1 MQNGRVRCKGNYG
14 IFLLRGD
21 VDMKRE
27 DVRATLYKALADAKK
42 DVKKPKCGELIDYVL
57 DNTHLTYKY
66 VLVNALA
73 AKATDP
79 SINALCL
86 QKKSKLPGSYDART
100 ICHKVLVQ
108 FEMTEL
114 GKALGGS
121 NEPFL
126 NKPARFTELSKTNA
140 VRRGND
146 QSILNALCDE
156 LPKITTAN
164 EAYAG
169 LVYAMKKLL
178 IIKEER
184 AKITAFD
191 YSSLNGDAAKLA
203 IFIDRILNENF
214 EGEALTL
221 SIAGLYELYM
231 DSVADD
237 YLVEVHPVNQSG
249 ASSKEVSDLDIYK
262 DEELFIANELKD
274 KPFTEQ
280 DIRHAADKVIAAGKR
295 HMHFIIGRHGGCN
308 SNEIRQCVSEYLSK
322 GFIINVVPVDFFVLT
337 LIGLIGGDIDIDH
350 FMKFVLETAIETK
363 FKEETVAFIRQI
375 ANEQFKN

>member
-1 MQNGRVRCKGNYG
+1 
-14 IFLLRGD
+14 
-21 VDMKRE
+21 MKKE
-27 DVRATLYKALADAKK
+27 DVRQTLNKALADAQK
-42 DVKKPKCGELIDYVL
+42 DVKKPKCGELVDFVL

-73 AKATDP
+73 SKATDP

-86 QKKSKLPGSYDART
+86 QKKSKLPGAYDARSV
-100 ICHKVLVQ
+100 CHKVLVQ

-126 NKPARFTELSKTNA
+126 NKPARFTELSKSNA
-140 VRRGND
+140 VRRGRD
-146 QSILNALCDE
+146 QSILNALCNG
-156 LPKITTAN
+156 LPAIKTAE

-169 LVYAMKKLL
+169 LVYAIKKLL
-178 IIKEER
+178 AVKAKKE
-184 AKITAFD
+184 KLTAFD
-191 YSSLNGDAAKLA
+191 YSSLNGNAARLA
-203 IFIDRILNENF
+203 IYIDQLLKEHF

-221 SIAGLYELYM
+221 AVAGLFELYM
-231 DSVADD
+231 ASVADD

-262 DEELFIANELKD
+262 EDALFIANELKD

-280 DIRHAADKVIAAGKR
+280 DIRHAADKVIASGKSQ
-295 HMHFIIGRHGGCN
+295 MNFVIGRHGGCAKE
-308 SNEIRQCVSEYLSK
+308 EIHRCVSEYLSK

-337 LIGLIGGDIDIDH
+337 LLGLIGDGNVEIDH
-350 FMKFVLETAIETK
+350 FVKYILEKATGTK
-363 FKEETVAFIRQI
+363 FKEETI
-375 ANEQFKN
+375 AYISRLAESEFGG

>member
-1 MQNGRVRCKGNYG
+1 MR
-14 IFLLRGD
+14 D
-21 VDMKRE
+21 D
-27 DVRATLYKALADAKK
+27 
-42 DVKKPKCGELIDYVL
+42 DVKKTLYNALKDAQKEGKKPSSSGLIDFVL

-66 VLVNALA
+66 ILVTALA

-79 SINALCL
+79 SINPLCL
-86 QKKSKLPGSYDART
+86 QKKSELPGAYDARSV
-100 ICHKVLVQ
+100 CHKVLVK
-108 FEMTEL
+108 FEMKEL
-114 GKALGGS
+114 VKALGGS

-126 NKPARFTELSKTNA
+126 NKPARFPELSKTNA

-146 QSILNALCDE
+146 QLILNTLCDE
-156 LPKITTAN
+156 LPKITTAD

-178 IIKEER
+178 AIKAEKE
-184 AKITAFD
+184 KITAFD
-191 YSSLNGDAAKLA
+191 YSTLNGDAAKLA
-203 IFIDRILNENF
+203 IFIGRLLNENF

-221 SIAGLYELYM
+221 AIAGLYELYM
-231 DSVADD
+231 DSVIDN

-295 HMHFIIGRHGGCN
+295 HMHFIVGRHGGCN
-308 SNEIRQCVSEYLSK
+308 KDEIRQCVSEYLSK
-322 GFIINVVPVDFFVLT
+322 GFIINVVPVDLFVLT

-375 ANEQFKN
+375 ANEQFKD

>member
-1 MQNGRVRCKGNYG
+1 MR
-14 IFLLRGD
+14 D
-21 VDMKRE
+21 D
-27 DVRATLYKALADAKK
+27 
-42 DVKKPKCGELIDYVL
+42 DVKKTLYNALKDAQKEVKKPSSSGLIDYVL

-66 VLVNALA
+66 ILVTALA

-86 QKKSKLPGSYDART
+86 QKKSKLPGAYDARSV
-100 ICHKVLVQ
+100 CHKVLVK

-126 NKPARFTELSKTNA
+126 NKPARFPELSKTNA

-146 QSILNALCDE
+146 QSILNALCDG
-156 LPKITTAN
+156 LPKITTAD

-178 IIKEER
+178 AIKAEKS
-184 AKITAFD
+184 KITAFD

-203 IFIDRILNENF
+203 IFINRLLHENF

-221 SIAGLYELYM
+221 AIAGLYELYM
-231 DSVADD
+231 DSVTDN

-274 KPFTEQ
+274 KYFTEH
-280 DIRHAADKVIAAGKR
+280 DIRHAADKVIAAGKK
-295 HMHFIIGRHGGCN
+295 HMHFIVGRHGGCN
-308 SNEIRQCVSEYLSK
+308 NDEIHQCVSEYLSK

-337 LIGLIGGDIDIDH
+337 LIGLIDGDIDIDY
-350 FMKFVLETAIETK
+350 FMKFVLDTAVETK
-363 FKEETVAFIRQI
+363 FKEETVAFIRKT
-375 ANEQFKN
+375 ANEQFKD

>member
-1 MQNGRVRCKGNYG
+1 
-14 IFLLRGD
+14 
-21 VDMKRE
+21 MKKE
-27 DVRATLYKALADAKK
+27 DVRATLYKALEDARK

-66 VLVNALA
+66 ILVNALA
-73 AKATDP
+73 SKATDP

-86 QKKSKLPGSYDART
+86 QKKSKLPGAYDART

-126 NKPARFTELSKTNA
+126 NKPARFTELSKSNA

-146 QSILNALCDE
+146 QSILNALCDG
-156 LPKITTAN
+156 LPKINTAD

-178 IIKEER
+178 AIKEEKS
-184 AKITAFD
+184 KITAFD
-191 YSSLNGDAAKLA
+191 YSSLNGDSAKLA
-203 IFIDRILNENF
+203 IFIDRILRENF

-221 SIAGLYELYM
+221 VIAGLYELYM
-231 DSVADD
+231 DSITDN

-249 ASSKEVSDLDIYK
+249 ASSKEVSDLDVYK

-274 KPFTEQ
+274 KPFTEH
-280 DIRHAADKVIAAGKR
+280 DIRHAADKVIAAGKSQ
-295 HMHFIIGRHGGCN
+295 MHFIVGRHGGCN
-308 SNEIRQCVSEYLSK
+308 NDEIHRCISEYLSK
-322 GFIINVVPVDFFVLT
+322 GFVINVVPVDFFVPT
-337 LIGLIGGDIDIDH
+337 LLGLIGGDVDIDY
-350 FMKFVLETAIETK
+350 FMKFVLETAVETK
-363 FKEETVAFIRQI
+363 FKEETIAFIGRI
-375 ANEQFKN
+375 ADEQFKDKTRRD

>member
-1 MQNGRVRCKGNYG
+1 
-14 IFLLRGD
+14 
-21 VDMKRE
+21 MKKE
-27 DVRATLYKALADAKK
+27 DVRVTLYKALADAKK
-42 DVKKPKCGELIDYVL
+42 DVKKPKCRELIDYVL

-73 AKATDP
+73 SKATDP

-126 NKPARFTELSKTNA
+126 NIPARFTELSKTNA

-146 QSILNALCDE
+146 QSILNALCDG
-156 LPKITTAN
+156 LPKITTAT

-169 LVYAMKKLL
+169 LVYAIKKLL
-178 IIKEER
+178 AIKEER

-203 IFIDRILNENF
+203 IFIDRLLNENF

-274 KPFTEQ
+274 KAFTEQ

-295 HMHFIIGRHGGCN
+295 HMHFIVGRHGGCN
-308 SNEIRQCVSEYLSK
+308 NDEIRQCVSEYLSK

-337 LIGLIGGDIDIDH
+337 LVGLIGGDIDIDH

-375 ANEQFKN
+375 ANEQFND

>member
-1 MQNGRVRCKGNYG
+1 MKIEEVRK
-14 IFLLRGD
+14 
-21 VDMKRE
+21 
-27 DVRATLYKALADAKK
+27 TLYKALDDAQK
-42 DVKKPKCGELIDYVL
+42 DSEKPKCAKLIDDVL

-66 VLVNALA
+66 ILVNALA
-73 AKATDP
+73 AKATNQK
-79 SINALCL
+79 INALCL

-100 ICHKVLVQ
+100 VCHKVLVP
-108 FEMTEL
+108 FEVTEL

-126 NKPARFTELSKTNA
+126 NKPARFTELSKSNA

-146 QSILNALCDE
+146 QSLLNALCDE

-164 EAYAG
+164 EAYDG
-169 LVYAMKKLL
+169 LVYAIKKLL
-178 IIKEER
+178 LIKEER
-184 AKITAFD
+184 AKITSFD
-191 YSSLNGDAAKLA
+191 YSLLNGDAAKLA
-203 IFIDRILNENF
+203 IFIDSILDENF

-231 DSVADD
+231 QSVTDN

-262 DEELFIANELKD
+262 NGELFIANELKD
-274 KPFTEQ
+274 KLFTEQ
-280 DIRHAADKVIAAGKR
+280 DIRHAADKVIVAGKR
-295 HMHFIIGRHGGCN
+295 HMHFVVGRHGGYN
-308 SNEIRQCVSEYLSK
+308 SDEIRQCVSEHLSK

-337 LIGLIGGDIDIDH
+337 LIGLIDGDIDIDY

-363 FKEETVAFIRQI
+363 FKEETVAYIRQI
-375 ANEQFKN
+375 ANEQFND